1 VKRVAVHAVCDEN
14 FDEAYEVLEACG
26 FEVDRLF
33 GAPGPERDA
42 WAFARLAES
51 YDLHGRLARAAKSLL
66 AGRQLSSEVS
76 SLLYARCNVRNL
88 FGFLRAA
95 YGAAP
100 LLGDADRRHEY
111 NNLLA
116 QARTW
121 REIAKEAQ
129 KKLERA
135 RVENRALLAEAFAVS
150 REAGG
155 TLVLTRRGGAPRT
168 TQKASSV
175 TRQQFRDDP
184 RAAVEQA
191 VREGRVDITDA
202 QGRAV
207 AAISVPTDK
216 RPVRFDD
223 SPDECVEREKIAAAL
238 EHSQAEVRALQSQLA
253 EAHAASH
260 ERCTRSQTSLSQAEL
275 AQALAEAERDEVTNA
290 AARQIRSLNAQLFA
304 LRSAIDAHLHEADAE
319 AAGGVRASLEGYL
332 PGVDGDEA
340 RITALVGEKS
350 A

>member
-1 VKRVAVHAVCDEN
+1 
-14 FDEAYEVLEACG
+14 LG
-26 FEVDRLF
+26 FC
-33 GAPGPERDA
+33 
-42 WAFARLAES
+42 ARPTAQ
-51 YDLHGRLARAAKSLL
+51 R
-66 AGRQLSSEVS
+66 
-76 SLLYARCNVRNL
+76 RCS
-88 FGFLRAA
+88 AT
-95 YGAAP
+95 

-135 RVENRALLAEAFAVS
+135 RVENRALLAGVPTVS
-150 REAGG
+150 HETGG
-155 TLVLTRRGGAPRT
+155 VPRT
-168 TQKASSV
+168 TQEASSV

-184 RAAVEQA
+184 RAGVEQA

-223 SPDECVEREKIAAAL
+223 SPDEIAAAL

-260 ERCTRSQTSLSQAEL
+260 ARCTRSQTNLSRAEL
-275 AQALAEAERDEVTNA
+275 AQALAESERDEVTNA

-304 LRSAIDAHLHEADAE
+304 LRSAIDAHLREADAE
-319 AAGGVRASLEGYL
+319 ATGGVRASLEGYL
-332 PGVDGDEA
+332 PGVDEDEA
-340 RITALVGEKS
+340 RIAALVGEKP